1 MRKRHNVKNQ
11 IEDESRKKNTEKSK
25 KKSDIY
31 WNDYEHLFLYQ
42 TREKKIGR
50 KKFSI
55 DLPFMRLFGTS

>member
-11 IEDESRKKNTEKSK
+11 IEDESRKKRKKAK
-25 KKSDIY
+25 KKSNIY

-42 TREKKIGR
+42 TREKKMER

-55 DLPFMRLFGTS
+55 DLPFMRLFCTS

>member
-11 IEDESRKKNTEKSK
+11 IEDESRKKNTEKSN

-42 TREKKIGR
+42 TREKKMER